1 MNEETKVFDEIE
13 IEEEET
19 VDTVETYEESGSGL
33 LGLALVAA
41 AAVGSGVAAWWYS
54 KSGKLDER
62 RAKKLEKKGYT
73 VTRPEPVEDVE
84 AVELHDEDAK

>member
-1 MNEETKVFDEIE
+1 MNEETKVFDENT
-13 IEEEET
+13 IEEVAEET
-19 VDTVETYEESGSGL
+19 VEIIEESGSGI

-73 VTRPEPVEDVE
+73 VTRPEPVEEDVE
-84 AVELHDEDAK
+84 TVEIHDEDAK

>member
-1 MNEETKVFDEIE
+1 MNEETKVFDENT
-13 IEEEET
+13 IEEVVEE
-19 VDTVETYEESGSGL
+19 TVETYEESGSGI
-33 LGLALVAA
+33 LGLAVVAA

-84 AVELHDEDAK
+84 TEEAHDENAK

>member
-1 MNEETKVFDEIE
+1 MNEETKVFDENT
-13 IEEEET
+13 IEEVTEEA
-19 VDTVETYEESGSGL
+19 VELIEESDCGF
-33 LGLALVAA
+33 LGLAIVAV

-73 VTRPEPVEDVE
+73 VVKPEPVEDVE
-84 AVELHDEDAK
+84 EVEIHDEDAE